1 MKRDGLRSPKRKAL
15 LSGLCSCEI
24 CEGTIT
30 ASWSGKENKKI
41 PIYICCHKKV
51 AVTEKQSMQSIWKN
65 TFYLCYANA
74 IVILNP
80 EFDDFDEYINTT
92 MIKIAGGIYPLTK
105 FVRSDYDLQDYRN
118 VN

>member
-1 MKRDGLRSPKRKAL
+1 M
-15 LSGLCSCEI
+15 
-24 CEGTIT
+24 
-30 ASWSGKENKKI
+30 
-41 PIYICCHKKV
+41 
-51 AVTEKQSMQSIWKN
+51 AVTEKQSMQSIWQN

>member
-1 MKRDGLRSPKRKAL
+1 MK
-15 LSGLCSCEI
+15 
-24 CEGTIT
+24 T
-30 ASWSGKENKKI
+30 
-41 PIYICCHKKV
+41 
-51 AVTEKQSMQSIWKN
+51 QKN
-65 TFYLCYANA
+65 TKSVSRALSTIIAA
-74 IVILNP
+74 ILLLGSISVLILNP

>member
-15 LSGLCSCEI
+15 LSGLCSCGI

-30 ASWSGKENKKI
+30 ASWSGKENKKFQYTYVVI
-41 PIYICCHKKV
+41 RKV

-65 TFYLCYANA
+65 TFYLCHANA

-105 FVRSDYDLQDYRN
+105 FVRSDYDLQDNRN